1 MKYLSLLFVF
11 YTAVAA
17 DVEFTNQGFE
27 DGLSGKWK
35 FSEGVQLSPEKFT
48 EGKQGVSFAGQGP
61 FLQYD
66 FDIPRLGEG
75 AKVTISFDIAGTGEA
90 EWGIIRGTM
99 RGGKWI
105 ATRGVWD
112 RKAEPEF
119 KRQTLPLGVFLPP
132 TEGTRLYFA
141 LHKSRGKG
149 TLYVDNFKLEVE
161 YPQPEV
167 VPPMPPQNGNPLVI
181 VPPGTAEGKSID
193 GILTLPKIF
202 YGLSG
207 RGMTIYLESLVR
219 YSDKNIAFKVDC
231 PVGKTDGNVW
241 TCNTSET
248 GKYPFTLTAL
258 DSRGAIL
265 GKASSEILIS
275 SSDNGIGKNII
286 FLAVGDSLTA
296 GRDNWIHILHR
307 NMTGRNP
314 DFRMIGSHEGDGAP
328 LTAGGPAREAYGGWT
343 AQRHLSAWG
352 GNIYRFPTDRTKLMK
367 KNGDIFEY
375 GMKEYF
381 AKYAGGKT
389 PDVIV
394 IFLGT
399 NDIAGAKDEN
409 RDEKARNSAANLG
422 RLVDGFR
429 QAAPGALIGL
439 VLLPEGNARESAF
452 RSNYRNAIT
461 RDQYSANRTAHVR
474 AVLERFG
481 NDRNVSLIPLTGCLD
496 TEKSYPVNNALHPNP
511 SGHAQ
516 IAAVVEAWLKGN
528 SK

>member
-1 MKYLSLLFVF
+1 MEKFLLLMIFATV
-11 YTAVAA
+11 TA
-17 DVEFTNQGFE
+17 DVEFTNPGFE

-35 FSEGVQLSPEKFT
+35 ISEGVQLSPEKFT
-48 EGKQGVSFAGQGP
+48 EGKQGISFAGQGV

-90 EWGIIRGTM
+90 KWGIIKGTM

-119 KRQTLPLGVFLPP
+119 KRQTLPLGVFLSP

-141 LHKSRGKG
+141 LHKSGGKG
-149 TLYVDNFKLEVE
+149 ILYVDNFKIDVE

-167 VPPMPPQNGNPLVI
+167 IPPMPPQNGSPLVI
-181 VPPGTAEGKSID
+181 APPETPEVKNID

-207 RGMTIYLESLVR
+207 REMTIYLESLAK
-219 YSDKNIAFKVDC
+219 YSDKNIAFQVDC
-231 PVGKTDGNVW
+231 PVGKTDGRVW
-241 TCNTSET
+241 TCKTLDT
-248 GKYPFTLTAL
+248 GKYPFTLTAVGRDGL
-258 DSRGAIL
+258 VL
-265 GKASSEILIS
+265 GKASSEVLIS
-275 SSDNGIGKNII
+275 SPDNGIGKNIV

-296 GRDNWIHILHR
+296 GRDNWVHVLHR
-307 NMTGRNP
+307 NMTARNP
-314 DFRMIGSHEGDGAP
+314 DFRMIGSHEGDCAP

-343 AQRHLSAWG
+343 AQRYLTAWG

-367 KNGDIFEY
+367 KNGDVFDY

-381 AKYAGGKT
+381 ARYAGDKA

-394 IFLGT
+394 IFLGI

-409 RDEKARNSAANLG
+409 REEKAGNSAINLG

-452 RSNYRNAIT
+452 RANYRDTIT

-474 AVLERFG
+474 AVLEKFG
-481 NDRNVSLIPLTGCLD
+481 NDRNVSLIPLTGCFD
-496 TEKSYPVNNALHPNP
+496 TEKSYPANNALHPNL

-516 IAAVVEAWLKGN
+516 IAAAIEAWLKGN